1 MKKRKIRI
9 RKIKDVPKK
18 YIQHLHPSL
27 RSIVEQTVVFFSHT
41 RRWKIRRAECL
52 RIRNRILYYRPH
64 ARVFPWYCETCTL
77 SSRFLSVIQDHSCPN
92 KNLSRH
98 VQDFTNEQR
107 IALLGFRSKAKD
119 ALAVMERVA
128 NPQAVDLGRVRFPED
143 DGGSASSAT
152 HNVVP
157 RLRQAYIWLVSYL
170 FNTDVVC
177 VTVRP
182 IIFSDLCLAVL
193 SPLGKPL
200 PAPTNEQ
207 RKIPCSSEPSI
218 SRYRPTKRTGQ
229 LCTVCHKLFPS
240 FRDYEDHLRNES
252 CPNDIT
258 PDPVPIQ
265 MSDSGTIPLNY
276 VYSPKRKQATKSRLM
291 ICSLC
296 HEDRFS
302 TAQQFHEHIIEC
314 ANKLAAL

>member
-1 MKKRKIRI
+1 M
-9 RKIKDVPKK
+9 
-18 YIQHLHPSL
+18 LTS
-27 RSIVEQTVVFFSHT
+27 SSHT

-143 DGGSASSAT
+143 DSDSTAT
-152 HNVVP
+152 CTYNVVP
-157 RLRQAYIWLVSYL
+157 RL
-170 FNTDVVC
+170 
-177 VTVRP
+177 
-182 IIFSDLCLAVL
+182 SDLCLAVL
-193 SPLGKPL
+193 SPPVKPM
-200 PAPTNEQ
+200 PAPANEQ
-207 RKIPCSSEPSI
+207 RKVPCCSEPSI

-229 LCTVCHKLFPS
+229 LCTVCHKLFAS

-276 VYSPKRKQATKSRLM
+276 VYSPGRKQAKKPRLM
-291 ICSLC
+291 VCSLC

-302 TAQQFHEHIIEC
+302 TAQQFHEHILDC